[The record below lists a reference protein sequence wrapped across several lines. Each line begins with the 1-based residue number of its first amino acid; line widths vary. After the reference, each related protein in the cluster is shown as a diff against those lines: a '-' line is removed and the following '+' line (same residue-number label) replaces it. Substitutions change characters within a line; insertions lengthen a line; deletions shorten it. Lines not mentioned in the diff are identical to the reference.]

1 MSNSSPLTKSLEIES
16 PLREAENAVEHVRGV
31 SGGEPVFKKTRV
43 PVRMVAAMK
52 AQGATTE
59 EIVAGYPS
67 LTVRMVELA
76 EIWTTA
82 HPVRGRPPRLLELG
96 ATVSNAKR
104 FSLPRPPG
112 KIS

>member
-1 MSNSSPLTKSLEIES
+1 
-16 PLREAENAVEHVRGV
+16 VRGV

-43 PVRMVAAMK
+43 PVRMVAAMRT
-52 AQGATTE
+52 QDATAE

-82 HPVRGRPPRLLELG
+82 HPVSSRPPKLSNGG
-96 ATVSNAKR
+96 ATADNAKR
-104 FSLPRPPG
+104 LSLPLPLS
-112 KIS
+112 KTS